1 MYKFN
6 IFFVLLFLGITI
18 SAQQMWGDGPRL
30 SNKRIADKLNLSSDQ
45 QAKFNEIQYEHQK
58 KIIDL
63 RSQLQKNRLEIKK
76 MMNENNVDEKKLLNL
91 VESNNKIHNE
101 IRISK
106 TQKWLAIYKI
116 LDNDQKQIWTKFHS
130 RDDNFGEYKGKFKNK
145 IKERFQSKKG
155 NTL

>member
-1 MYKFN
+1 
-6 IFFVLLFLGITI
+6 
-18 SAQQMWGDGPRL
+18 
-30 SNKRIADKLNLSSDQ
+30 
-45 QAKFNEIQYEHQK
+45 
-58 KIIDL
+58 
-63 RSQLQKNRLEIKK
+63 

-145 IKERFQSKKG
+145 IKERFQSKKKEILY
-155 NTL
+155 NYNRIKIFIRLLNITLYRPNNNFFCNHICFYTINLINKLCNIFRAHHSMRIFL